1 LYQTAVPGGQVVGI
15 FLERVGQLG
24 AGQLLNI
31 EIAVAVGV
39 GFEFDLSKSRSGD
52 NKNRAAQHEFFRDH
66 WTLLSGVRRTCG
78 KKWGSMVARAAL
90 LSRTPYRQTVAIRP

>member
-1 LYQTAVPGGQVVGI
+1 MTFLPGLALQWTMTSCCSDLARATCITCFLARPLYQTAVPGGQIVGI

-66 WTLLSGVRRTCG
+66 WTLL
-78 KKWGSMVARAAL
+78 
-90 LSRTPYRQTVAIRP
+90 